1 LNINQEISTLCL
13 YVRIKLKHLNPSSKM
28 EINLL
33 EDLVIDSTKLLPS
46 VIFKSS
52 GILIIE
58 GKVVPDHVNAFFEPL
73 QEWVENLVCKN
84 VLFDIDIE
92 YISNNA
98 SPQLFKL
105 LKTLNDSELVEN
117 ITVHWHYEIEDEEHY
132 EKGVIF
138 SEKLNRIK
146 FHYLNY
152 VL

>member
-1 LNINQEISTLCL
+1 
-13 YVRIKLKHLNPSSKM
+13 M
-28 EINLL
+28 EICAL
-33 EDLVIDSTKLLPS
+33 EDLIIKSSKLLPS
-46 VIFKSS
+46 VIFRSS

-58 GKVVPDHVNAFFEPL
+58 GKVVPDHVNEFFQPL
-73 QEWVENLVCKN
+73 QEWIEKLICKN

-98 SPQLFKL
+98 SPQLFRL
-105 LKTLNDSELVEN
+105 LKTLNENDQVEN